1 MSKLPNISPSSA
13 RTSIQNTDNESSNN
27 ILDSAKEDRNII
39 LPILN
44 QDNNNINSS
53 KNPLLLN
60 SKLTELEAKY
70 ISLEQNYEYI
80 LNKIT
85 SNEKKI
91 TVLQNNLKNTDNNLN
106 LSKSNKKVSSNNEQD
121 KIDRN
126 FTILNNK
133 IKYLEEMLKSDQ
145 ENRAQEKQK
154 ELDFTKNLFN
164 KINSS
169 LTNTIQM
176 EVEQRFKAD
185 LLQKNSNMK
194 EIDLLQ
200 NQINGIK
207 LQYEQMQNLFMKKLE
222 ENNNEC
228 SERNQNLAKYV
239 DVRLDD
245 QNLKKRFARIKKIF
259 GKIN

>member
-1 MSKLPNISPSSA
+1 M
-13 RTSIQNTDNESSNN
+13 
-27 ILDSAKEDRNII
+27 
-39 LPILN
+39 
-44 QDNNNINSS
+44 NNNI
-53 KNPLLLN
+53 
-60 SKLTELEAKY
+60 
-70 ISLEQNYEYI
+70 
-80 LNKIT
+80 
-85 SNEKKI
+85 SNN
-91 TVLQNNLKNTDNNLN
+91 NNLF
-106 LSKSNKKVSSNNEQD
+106 SKTEKRISSTNEQD
-121 KIDRN
+121 KFDRQI
-126 FTILNNK
+126 TILNNK

-145 ENRAQEKQK
+145 EIRAKEKQK

-207 LQYEQMQNLFMKKLE
+207 LQCEQIQSNFLKKLE

-245 QNLKKRFARIKKIF
+245 QNLKKDSRELKKFLEKLTEQIKNNMNNQKIENDLCNKKIENSE
-259 GKIN
+259 KKLDNSIKEII